1 MFKIFGASNYFVNIK
16 SIKMKKLFLIAA
28 LVAIAFTQKSY
39 SQPVPNHREETTNQA
54 QLSQLLNSYYQ
65 VKNALITGN
74 SNTAAIH
81 AQAFLKTVNGIS
93 NRTISEGSRN
103 ALVKDAGVISETKD
117 LKKQREVFANFS
129 TNMHA
134 LATSLKLTSE
144 PIYYQYCPMKKAY
157 WLSPD
162 KAIKNPYYGSAM
174 LTCGK
179 VTETIQ

>member
-1 MFKIFGASNYFVNIK
+1 
-16 SIKMKKLFLIAA
+16 MKKLFLIGA
-28 LVAIAFTQKSY
+28 LVATAFTQKSY
-39 SQPVPNHREETTNQA
+39 SQQTTNQP

-65 VKNALITGN
+65 VKDALISGN
-74 SNTAAIH
+74 SNTAAMQ
-81 AQAFLKTVNGIS
+81 AEAFLKTANGIS

-117 LKKQREVFANFS
+117 LKKQREVFANLS

-134 LATSLKLTSE
+134 LATSLKITTE

-157 WLSPD
+157 WLSAD
-162 KAIKNPYYGSAM
+162 KVIKNPYYGSAM

-179 VTETIQ
+179 VVDTLN

>member
-1 MFKIFGASNYFVNIK
+1 
-16 SIKMKKLFLIAA
+16 MKKLFLFVALIAT
-28 LVAIAFTQKSY
+28 AFTQKSFA
-39 SQPVPNHREETTNQA
+39 QDTTNQA

-65 VKNALITGN
+65 VKNALIEGN
-74 SNTAAIH
+74 STTAALE
-81 AQAFLKTVNGIS
+81 AEAFLKTANGIS

-103 ALVKDAGVISETKD
+103 ALVKDASVISDSKD

-129 TNMHA
+129 INMYA
-134 LATSLKLTSE
+134 LAKSLKLTTE

-157 WLSPD
+157 WLSSD
-162 KAIKNPYYGSAM
+162 KAVKNPYYGSAM

>member
-1 MFKIFGASNYFVNIK
+1 
-16 SIKMKKLFLIAA
+16 MKKLFLIVA
-28 LVAIAFTQKSY
+28 LIATAFTQKSY
-39 SQPVPNHREETTNQA
+39 AQETTNQP

-65 VKNALITGN
+65 VKDALISGN
-74 SNTAAIH
+74 SNTAATH
-81 AQAFLKTVNGIS
+81 AQAFLKAANGIS

-103 ALVKDAGVISETKD
+103 VLVKDAGVISESKY

-129 TNMHA
+129 TNMYA

-157 WLSPD
+157 WLSAD